1 MKKILLVILITSS
14 SILFSCWNGSSN
26 GNVTG
31 SNSFGIQ
38 NDKAVMSILIPESE
52 DAGLFLYRKP
62 KTKDLVIDFYSRI
75 TGSRDIALPIINY
88 SEKNN
93 IPLPLSFSLVW
104 MESKYNPKAVNRNAH
119 SIDRGLFQLNSK
131 SFYFLKVKDFYNPTI
146 NAKYGTAHLRF
157 CLESGKD
164 DVVALAMYNAGTA
177 GVKKGTPISTLRYIS
192 GILEYRDKLKREFT
206 ADIFVQGNIVIKGAD
221 YLADTA
227 GNILI
232 ADNR

>member
-1 MKKILLVILITSS
+1 MKKILLVIVITSS
-14 SILFSCWNGSSN
+14 AALFSCWNGSSN
-26 GNVTG
+26 GNVS
-31 SNSFGIQ
+31 SNKSIGTQ
-38 NDKAVMSILIPESE
+38 NAVMIISIPEGK
-52 DAGLFLYRKP
+52 DAGLFLYRMP

-93 IPLPLSFSLVW
+93 ISLPLSFSLVW
-104 MESKYNPKAVNRNAH
+104 MESRYNPKAVNRNAH

-131 SFYFLKVKDFYNPTI
+131 SFYSLKEKDFYNPVI
-146 NAKYGTAHLRF
+146 NAKYGTAHLKF

-164 DVVALAMYNAGTA
+164 EVVALAMYNAGTA

-192 GILEYRDKLKREFT
+192 RILEYRGNLEREFKS
-206 ADIFVQGNIVIKGAD
+206 DIFARANIVLKGAD
-221 YLADTA
+221 YIAGTAD
-227 GNILI
+227 NILI